1 MGERIQQKVDRLR
14 AQSMASDAVPQ
25 QPIPAVHPAPV
36 IPAVPSAVEPNAN
49 ELQLLDDIAN
59 AAVQDVNAVEDGFH
73 CVCGSTLRKTTP
85 LEAYRSLT
93 VRVECD
99 VCGKLCPSNS
109 SIYHCPQK
117 GNNGAHPGGYD
128 VCAQCLDFQMQRFIG
143 QQPMPQV
150 PPMKADP
157 VQYPKLNQ
165 PVQPLPA
172 AVQPVAVQPV
182 VAAPMPPQ
190 NEVVAPFV
198 YQEQLNQLKAMGFAE
213 DERIKEELVKQKGN
227 VQRVANRLLQQ

>member
-25 QPIPAVHPAPV
+25 QPAPAVHPAPV
-36 IPAVPSAVEPNAN
+36 IPAVTSAVEANVN

-143 QQPMPQV
+143 QQPMPQ
-150 PPMKADP
+150 
-157 VQYPKLNQ
+157 YPKLNQ
-165 PVQPLPA
+165 PLQPEPVAVHPVVEAPVQP
-172 AVQPVAVQPV
+172 QPVANPPVAIQPV
-182 VAAPMPPQ
+182 V
-190 NEVVAPFV
+190 VPFE

-213 DERIKEELVKQKGN
+213 DERIKDELVKQKGN

>member
-25 QPIPAVHPAPV
+25 QPAPAVHPAPV

-150 PPMKADP
+150 PQMKVDP

-165 PVQPLPA
+165 PVIPA
-172 AVQPVAVQPV
+172 VVQPV
-182 VAAPMPPQ
+182 VAAPVQPQ
-190 NEVVAPFV
+190 PVAVQPHQPVVVPFE